1 MLVRSLMLAAVLPT
15 LAIAQ
20 GFEYAPGTAQYRI
33 TRVEKAT
40 QEMMGQK
47 QSGEN
52 TVNQTLTVTL
62 NRPSKDTLA
71 GLLVLDSASMNS
83 TLGPAPSLAHLA
95 GLKVHTRTSP
105 NAATVY
111 SVEGPKE
118 EDVAMASQLTLGMG
132 AFLPRIRG
140 KLAKGVTWSDTAS
153 GVVKQFG
160 IDLTRKAV
168 SRYEVVGDTS
178 VAGESAWKIAR
189 TDSVTIEGNGVGQMG
204 AMTMEGASSA
214 TGHLVVTNKGTFAG
228 AESSEDG
235 TVRVLI
241 SANGAEINV
250 TTTSTTKVQRVK

>member
-1 MLVRSLMLAAVLPT
+1 MLVRSLLLATALP
-15 LAIAQ
+15 AFAFAQ

-52 TVNQTLTVTL
+52 TINQTLTVTL

-71 GLLVLDSASMNS
+71 GALVLDSASMSS

-118 EDVAMASQLTLGMG
+118 EDVAMASQLTLGMS

-140 KLAKGVTWSDTAS
+140 RLAKGTTWSDTAT

-160 IDLTRKAV
+160 IDLNRKAI

-178 VAGESAWKIAR
+178 VAGEAAWKIAR
-189 TDSVTIEGNGVGQMG
+189 TDSVTIAGNGVGQMG
-204 AMTMEGASSA
+204 AMTMEGASASK
-214 TGHLVVTNKGTFAG
+214 GHLVVTSKGTFAG
-228 AESSEDG
+228 AESTEDG

-250 TTTSTTKVQRVK
+250 TTTSMTKVQRVK